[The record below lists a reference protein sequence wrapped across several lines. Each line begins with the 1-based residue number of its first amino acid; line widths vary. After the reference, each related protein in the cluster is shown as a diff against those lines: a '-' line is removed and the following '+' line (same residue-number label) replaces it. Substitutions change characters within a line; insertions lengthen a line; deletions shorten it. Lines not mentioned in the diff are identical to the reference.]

1 MKRKLFLVVLV
12 AIVAMMF
19 AACATSAPVPESPD
33 KDKAIALYAE
43 VQTLQKE
50 CITKNV
56 SAYANRDAAV
66 PTSWGR
72 AESIQFLGSQYMEKK
87 MYTEAL
93 QPLGQAK
100 VYYTG
105 YLK

>member
-12 AIVAMMF
+12 AMVAMMF
-19 AACATSAPVPESPD
+19 AACASSAPAPESPD
-33 KDKAIALYAE
+33 KDKALALYAE
-43 VQTLQKE
+43 VKDLHAQ
-50 CITKNV
+50 CIAKNV
-56 SAYANRDAAV
+56 KTYVERDK

-72 AESIQFLGSQYMEKK
+72 AESIEFLGAQYIEKK

-100 VYYTG
+100 VYYTDF
-105 YLK
+105 LK